1 MEGMHVTEENWAQ
14 VLMKKLSYALGF
26 NITSLQSQ
34 HSRIYQIRYQSETM
48 SAEQCFAWLEM
59 L

>member
-34 HSRIYQIRYQSETM
+34 HSRI
-48 SAEQCFAWLEM
+48 
-59 L
+59 

>member
-1 MEGMHVTEENWAQ
+1 MHVTEENWAQ
-14 VLMKKLSYALGF
+14 VLMKKLSCALGF